1 MPDFDG
7 TDFIIVQPYDDNVP
21 YSFGFEACSSATA
34 NDGSLPYGTT
44 ISNYTIAAHKHG
56 TTDVDA
62 ATELIASHSRN
73 GLVIQV
79 RLQYPTT
86 LGIGLYH
93 LRFVLTLSDTSVIEF
108 DFNRVIVR
116 DK

>member
-1 MPDFDG
+1 MPDFEG
-7 TDFIIVQPYDDNVP
+7 TDYIIVQPSDDNVP
-21 YSFGFEACSSATA
+21 YSFGFSVCTAATA
-34 NDGSLPYGTT
+34 NDGSLPFGTS

-62 ATELIASHSRN
+62 TTELIASHGRN
-73 GLVIQV
+73 ALVVQA

-86 LGIGLYH
+86 LGVGLYH
-93 LRFVLTLSDTSVIEF
+93 LKFVLTLSDTSIIEF